1 MRFVGAPTP
10 FNYSTV
16 GVPSGLTTDS
26 RMGHTFMKVCVKG
39 LMRSA
44 SAGCVFLV
52 ATCLAV
58 AAQQG
63 SGDADQSAR
72 VLSLENAWNRAE
84 VTHDAKAL
92 STLLAETF
100 DFTDDDGR
108 FMNKSQWLAHI
119 RSGVDHYD
127 QLSSSGMSVHLYG
140 NVAVVTGMYQDK
152 ITEKGKGVMRS
163 GRFTDVWIQQNAQ
176 WKCVAS
182 QATLISH

>member
-1 MRFVGAPTP
+1 
-10 FNYSTV
+10 
-16 GVPSGLTTDS
+16 
-26 RMGHTFMKVCVKG
+26 MKVCVKG
-39 LMRSA
+39 LMQCA

-58 AAQQG
+58 AAQHG
-63 SGDADQSAR
+63 SVAVDQSAR
-72 VLSLENAWNRAE
+72 VLSLENAWNQAE
-84 VTHDAKAL
+84 VTHDAQAL

-119 RSGVDHYD
+119 RNGVDHYQ

-140 NVAVVTGMYQDK
+140 NVAVATGMYQYK

-163 GRFTDVWIQQNAQ
+163 GRFTDVWIQQNAK

>member
-1 MRFVGAPTP
+1 MSVWRQ
-10 FNYSTV
+10 
-16 GVPSGLTTDS
+16 DS
-26 RMGHTFMKVCVKG
+26 KGGGNIHEVCVKG
-39 LMRSA
+39 LMRRA

-58 AAQQG
+58 AAQHG
-63 SGDADQSAR
+63 GVAVDQSAR
-72 VLSLENAWNRAE
+72 VLSLENAWNQAE
-84 VTHDAKAL
+84 VTHDAQAL

-119 RSGVDHYD
+119 RNGMDHYD

-140 NVAVVTGMYQDK
+140 NVAVATGMYQYK

-163 GRFTDVWIQQNAQ
+163 GRFTDIWIQQNAN
-176 WKCVAS
+176 WRCVAS
-182 QATLISH
+182 QATLMSH

>member
-1 MRFVGAPTP
+1 
-10 FNYSTV
+10 
-16 GVPSGLTTDS
+16 
-26 RMGHTFMKVCVKG
+26 MKVCVKG

-58 AAQQG
+58 AQQG
-63 SGDADQSAR
+63 SADADQSAR

-119 RSGVDHYD
+119 RNGVDHYD

-140 NVAVVTGMYQDK
+140 NVAVAGPEMST
-152 ITEKGKGVMRS
+152 
-163 GRFTDVWIQQNAQ
+163 TD
-176 WKCVAS
+176 
-182 QATLISH
+182 T